1 MNKGVLSYI
10 HTMKKWILLFTI
22 TCMSNLSMHAQ
33 SIIVG
38 TFNIRYDNPRDSGNL
53 WVDRK
58 AYVASLIRFHDL
70 DVFGTQE
77 GLKHQLD
84 DIQQQLPQYERYG
97 IGRDDGATKG
107 EYSAIFYKKEKF
119 TLLKSG
125 DFWLSETPDKPGFGW
140 DARINRICSWVQ
152 LKDKT
157 SGQSFF
163 CFNVHFDHQGMMARK
178 ESSKLLLS
186 KMQSISGKDP
196 VILTG
201 DFNGDHTT
209 EWYQTLASSGI
220 IKDSFREVQYPYVNN
235 GSFQNFGRNFNT
247 NDIIDHIFIS
257 SHFNTK
263 RWGVLTDSY
272 SGKFPS
278 DHFPILTELHWKK

>member
-1 MNKGVLSYI
+1 
-10 HTMKKWILLFTI
+10 
-22 TCMSNLSMHAQ
+22 MSNLSMHAQ

-58 AYVASLIRFHDL
+58 AYVASLIRFHDF

-209 EWYQTLASSGI
+209 EWYQTLANSGI

>member
-1 MNKGVLSYI
+1 
-10 HTMKKWILLFTI
+10 MKKLLLFTAVSFFI
-22 TCMSNLSMHAQ
+22 CSTLYAQ

-38 TFNIRYDNPRDSGNL
+38 TFNIRFDNPRDSGNL
-53 WVDRK
+53 WIDRK
-58 AYVASLIRFHDL
+58 AYVASLIRFHDF

-97 IGRDDGATKG
+97 IGRDDGQTKG
-107 EYSAIFYKKEKF
+107 EYSAIYYKKEKF

-152 LKDKT
+152 LKEKATGKT
-157 SGQSFF
+157 FF
-163 CFNVHFDHQGMMARK
+163 CFNVHFDHQGVMARK

-186 KMQSISGKDP
+186 KIQSISGKDP
-196 VILTG
+196 IILTG
-201 DFNGDHTT
+201 DFNGNHAS
-209 EWYQTLASSGI
+209 EWYQTIATSGFL
-220 IKDSFREVQYPYVNN
+220 KDSFREVKYPYVNN

-278 DHFPILTELHWKK
+278 DHFPVLAEIRWGK

>member
-1 MNKGVLSYI
+1 
-10 HTMKKWILLFTI
+10 MKKWLLFFAI
-22 TCMSNLSMHAQ
+22 SYVCCLSINAQ
-33 SIIVG
+33 SIVIA

-53 WVDRK
+53 WADRK
-58 AYVASLIRFHDL
+58 AYVASLIRFHDF

-97 IGRDDGATKG
+97 IGRDDGQTKG
-107 EYSAIFYKKEKF
+107 EHSAIFYKKEKF

-152 LKDKT
+152 LKDKVT
-157 SGQSFF
+157 GKTFY
-163 CFNVHFDHQGMMARK
+163 CFNVHYDHQGMVARR

-186 KMQSISGKDP
+186 KIRSISGKDP

-201 DFNGDHTT
+201 DFNGDHRS
-209 EWYQTLASSGI
+209 EWYESIAHSGVL
-220 IKDSFREVQYPYVNN
+220 KDSFREVKHPYVNN
-235 GSFQNFGRNFNT
+235 GTFQNFGRNFNT
-247 NDIIDHIFIS
+247 ADIIDHVFIS
-257 SHFNTK
+257 THFTVK

-278 DHFPILTELHWKK
+278 DHFPVLTEIHWQK